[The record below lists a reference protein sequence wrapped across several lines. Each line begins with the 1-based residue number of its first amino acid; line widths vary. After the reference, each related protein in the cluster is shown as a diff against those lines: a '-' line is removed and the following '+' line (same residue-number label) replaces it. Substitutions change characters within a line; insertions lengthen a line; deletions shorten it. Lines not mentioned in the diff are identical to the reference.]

1 MAETY
6 PYSTEM
12 SPREG
17 VHDSALIDGVDTS
30 WWVYNASPNAPVLVM
45 IHGFRGDHHGLQL
58 FADALPEYRVLI
70 PDLPGFGESGS
81 WPHLNLG
88 VDDYGRWLRAFLS
101 HTGTDNVPVLG
112 HSFGTIVVSNGLRGP
127 RTAPIVLVNPISQR
141 ALSGPNRLLTAIAS
155 SWYRIGGAMP
165 ARLGNALL
173 SWPLSVRVM
182 SELLVKSRD
191 RVLRQW
197 IHAQHARFFSRYS
210 DRETLIGAYTVSI
223 SHDVSEYAPHI
234 TAPVLLI
241 AANLDDITPISAQE
255 RVRTLFPNAQLAVIE
270 GVGHL
275 VHYEKPRETANAIRR
290 FLESL

>member
-1 MAETY
+1 
-6 PYSTEM
+6 
-12 SPREG
+12 
-17 VHDSALIDGVDTS
+17 
-30 WWVYNASPNAPVLVM
+30 
-45 IHGFRGDHHGLQL
+45 
-58 FADALPEYRVLI
+58 
-70 PDLPGFGESGS
+70 
-81 WPHLNLG
+81 
-88 VDDYGRWLRAFLS
+88 
-101 HTGTDNVPVLG
+101 
-112 HSFGTIVVSNGLRGP
+112 
-127 RTAPIVLVNPISQR
+127 
-141 ALSGPNRLLTAIAS
+141 
-155 SWYRIGGAMP
+155 
-165 ARLGNALL
+165 
-173 SWPLSVRVM
+173 M

-210 DRETLIGAYTVSI
+210 NRETLIGAYTVSI

-255 RVRTLFPNAQLAVIE
+255 SVLTRFPNAQLTVIE